1 MKSNASLRY
10 DFFLVIGDYIA
21 LILAFSLAYVFRVT
35 ISHRIVAYPIHAITY
50 LDTFLVLLIFWV
62 IIFAFLG
69 LYNNDIYEKR
79 FSEAGRLALGAFIG
93 LLFVIGYSYGLNR
106 PIFPAHL
113 VAVYSGILAFI
124 LLIIF
129 RNLARYIR
137 GTLFSYGIGI
147 TNVLIV
153 GDTKLTHELVDSLF
167 NWKVS
172 GYRVVGVVGP
182 TKHNNELFSS
192 VPIFESFEGATK
204 KLGSDKIH
212 SIVQTE
218 LYAGSD
224 RNNEVLSYAQSN
236 HVAYRFIPGNSELFV
251 GNIDVELFR
260 STIPIIAVHQTPL
273 IGWGRIVKRVFD
285 FGFSL
290 IALIVLSPFILI
302 ISILIFI
309 LDPGPI
315 FFSQK
320 RITRFNGRF
329 KTYKFRT
336 MKKKYSGRDTV
347 TVFKELGR
355 EDLVTKFLKAQKLDE
370 DPRISFFGRFLRR
383 FSLDEIPQLYNVLR
397 GDISLV
403 GPRAVVEEE
412 LKFYQDKSPLLLS
425 VKTGI
430 TGLAQVSGRSNIDY
444 YERAKLDL
452 YYVQNWSFWLD
463 LTIIFKTF
471 RVIFNRVGAR

>member
-10 DFFLVIGDYIA
+10 DFFLVIGDF
-21 LILAFSLAYVFRVT
+21 LSLLLAFVIGYVLRVSV
-35 ISHRIVAYPIHAITY
+35 SHRVIVYHIHAITY
-50 LDTFLVLLIFWV
+50 VEVFLALLPFWILIF
-62 IIFAFLG
+62 ALLG
-69 LYNNDIYEKR
+69 LYDNDIYEKR
-79 FSEAGRLALGAFIG
+79 FSEAGRLLLGSFIG
-93 LLFVIGYSYGLNR
+93 LLFVIGYSYGLNQ

-113 VAVYSGILAFI
+113 VAVYSGLFAF
-124 LLIIF
+124 LFLIIF

-137 GTLFSYGIGI
+137 GMLFTYGIGI

-167 NWKVS
+167 DWKVS

-182 TKHNNELFSS
+182 TKHNNDLFTS
-192 VPIFESFEGATK
+192 VPIYTSFEEATK
-204 KLGSDKIH
+204 KLGADKIH

-218 LYAGSD
+218 LYADNG

-236 HVAYRFIPGNSELFV
+236 HVSYRFIPGNSELFV

-273 IGWGRIVKRVFD
+273 IGWGRIAKRVFD
-285 FGFSL
+285 FTSSL
-290 IALIVLSPFILI
+290 IALIILSPFIVI
-302 ISILIFI
+302 ISLLIYI

-315 FFSQK
+315 FFTQK

-329 KTYKFRT
+329 NVYKFRT

-347 TVFKELGR
+347 TVFRELGR
-355 EDLVTKFLKAQKLDE
+355 EDLVKKFEKAQKLDE
-370 DPRISFFGRFLRR
+370 DPRISLFGSFLRR
-383 FSLDEIPQLYNVLR
+383 FSLDEIPQLFNVLK

-430 TGLAQVSGRSNIDY
+430 TGLAQVSGRSDIDY